1 VTKPLPVVINGT
13 AGSLQNGSARNTLQ
27 QLFSDAGVTIDL
39 HQPTPDRLPG
49 VLSEL
54 VKSKPEVIVV
64 GGGDG
69 TLSTAADILADS
81 GVTLGILPLGTFNHF
96 ARDLNIPLDLTGAIA
111 IIGAGH
117 RKQIDIGEINGRVFI
132 NNATMGFYP
141 YAVSQREQTRQQLGI
156 SKIPA
161 MGLALL
167 GIIWRLPVF
176 RLQLEMKNNLELI
189 NTSFLL
195 LGNNRYQAEPLGT
208 VRRFSLDQGGL
219 SIFYTR
225 RARRL
230 DLFIVVLRLLI
241 GRLQKSPELNE
252 QWTEQ
257 IDIILR
263 RRHKRLKIALDG
275 EVTVMSSPL
284 SARIRRQALR
294 VIAPPDKPPD

>member
-1 VTKPLPVVINGT
+1 
-13 AGSLQNGSARNTLQ
+13 
-27 QLFSDAGVTIDL
+27 
-39 HQPTPDRLPG
+39 
-49 VLSEL
+49 
-54 VKSKPEVIVV
+54 
-64 GGGDG
+64 
-69 TLSTAADILADS
+69 
-81 GVTLGILPLGTFNHF
+81 
-96 ARDLNIPLDLTGAIA
+96 
-111 IIGAGH
+111 
-117 RKQIDIGEINGRVFI
+117 
-132 NNATMGFYP
+132 
-141 YAVSQREQTRQQLGI
+141 
-156 SKIPA
+156 
-161 MGLALL
+161 
-167 GIIWRLPVF
+167 LPVF
-176 RLQLEMKNNLELI
+176 RLQLEMKNKLELI

-208 VRRFSLDQGGL
+208 VRRFALDQGGL